1 MLRLKALKPHLRA
14 DLTQS
19 VDTKFETT
27 SISVTLEVLS
37 ESHWES
43 ALVSEHKLCDQFS
56 RHVRCAVQNVSD
68 TTLSNDRRDV
78 SQKPSCLR

>member
-19 VDTKFETT
+19 VETLFGTT
-27 SISVTLEVLS
+27 SISFTLEVLS
-37 ESHWES
+37 ESHRENP
-43 ALVSEHKLCDQFS
+43 LVSEHKLYDKFS
-56 RHVRCAVQNVSD
+56 CHVRCAVQNVSD
-68 TTLSNDRRDV
+68 TTLPNDLRDV